1 MSVVE
6 AMAGGLP
13 VIAVGAGAIPENVE
27 GGITGTLVPRENPD
41 ALADAIIKAIK
52 DPERSETLACK
63 ARDVVVRQKFSWDR
77 AANQMTKLYQA
88 LRNQ

>member
-1 MSVVE
+1 
-6 AMAGGLP
+6 MAGGLP

-27 GGITGTLVPRENPD
+27 DGITGTLVPRENPD

-63 ARDVVVRQKFSWDR
+63 AREQYGKNFPGTGRLIK
-77 AANQMTKLYQA
+77 
-88 LRNQ
+88 

>member
-1 MSVVE
+1 MS
-6 AMAGGLP
+6 GGLP

-27 GGITGTLVPRENPD
+27 DGITGTLVPRENPD

-52 DPERSETLACK
+52 DPERPETLACK
-63 ARDVVVRQKFSWDR
+63 ARDVVRQKFSWDR
-77 AANQMTKLYQA
+77 AADQMTKLYQA